1 VGQLLFATL
10 RADAAEV
17 DSPRVVF
24 ALEGQS
30 ASAGAGSRRYVDVS
44 MLVSIGIRAEVR
56 LASTFTL
63 AHFNL
68 SFSFGAL
75 KVMT

>member
-1 VGQLLFATL
+1 
-10 RADAAEV
+10 
-17 DSPRVVF
+17 
-24 ALEGQS
+24 
-30 ASAGAGSRRYVDVS
+30 

-56 LASTFTL
+56 LAFTFTL